1 MSALIKGRHD
11 KVRDAVEVVT
21 RKMGA
26 GVRSEPR
33 SMYENASNIPDL
45 VVWLDNVCFHL
56 DFVIVH
62 PRCKSHF
69 EAVQKRQG
77 AAHKAEEGK
86 ESQVQRASA

>member
-1 MSALIKGRHD
+1 VA
-11 KVRDAVEVVT
+11 

-33 SMYENASNIPDL
+33 GMYKNASNIPDL

-62 PRCKSHF
+62 PR
-69 EAVQKRQG
+69 
-77 AAHKAEEGK
+77 
-86 ESQVQRASA
+86 

>member
-1 MSALIKGRHD
+1 LNCGEIEAHQSDPDHQLSCKQMSALIKGRHD

-33 SMYENASNIPDL
+33 GMYENVSNIPDL

-56 DFVIVH
+56 DFVIVN
-62 PRCKSHF
+62 PR
-69 EAVQKRQG
+69 
-77 AAHKAEEGK
+77 
-86 ESQVQRASA
+86 